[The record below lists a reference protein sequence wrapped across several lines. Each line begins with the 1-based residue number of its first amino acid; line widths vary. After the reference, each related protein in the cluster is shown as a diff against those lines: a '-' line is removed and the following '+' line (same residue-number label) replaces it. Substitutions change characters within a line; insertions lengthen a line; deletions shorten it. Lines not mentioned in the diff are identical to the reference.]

1 MEQSDRVGQTKA
13 ASAVRFQRAQR
24 RQIEW
29 RPLSLDQLLP
39 EEHPARLVWAYVE
52 SLDLSELYEKIQAH
66 EHGPGR
72 NPIDPKILL
81 ALWLLATIE
90 GVSEGTRIASG
101 RTPAGSGRRTGRRVP
116 LLACPAV

>member
-1 MEQSDRVGQTKA
+1 MEQTAKDP
-13 ASAVRFQRAQR
+13 AVRYQRAER

-39 EEHPARLVWAYVE
+39 EDHTARLIWAYVE
-52 SLDLSELYEKIQAH
+52 ALDLKELYKKIQAH

-81 ALWLLATIE
+81 ALW
-90 GVSEGTRIASG
+90 
-101 RTPAGSGRRTGRRVP
+101 
-116 LLACPAV
+116 